1 MAQFGYTVKY
11 LYDKYLFQSAI
22 SCVKA
27 WYVMCFREN
36 NNGRSNQQMYITFM
50 PRQGR
55 NFTKTINVFRS
66 ENLALFTVAR
76 IYRIRNSKISRN
88 FETRWKVTEDSRLQL
103 QGSSRSKDRGIELMS
118 KEVRRKRKE
127 KVFNRRNWLILNVK
141 VI

>member
-1 MAQFGYTVKY
+1 
-11 LYDKYLFQSAI
+11 
-22 SCVKA
+22 
-27 WYVMCFREN
+27 MCFREN

-50 PRQGR
+50 PRQGL

-66 ENLALFTVAR
+66 ENLALFTVAS

-127 KVFNRRNWLILNVK
+127 KVFNRRN
-141 VI
+141 